1 MIAILLSLCFL
12 PTPTMED
19 RWSCDLIVLNHTQSK
34 GRQYTQL
41 VMIDDEKIINV
52 EWQPSFGTGKPQ
64 RWMLMSQVS
73 DFYLITVTGYYGD
86 LETWKTP
93 RFIETR
99 TENNNWMKQFLSDEE
114 P

>member
-1 MIAILLSLCFL
+1 MIAILLMLSYL
-12 PTPTMED
+12 PLPTMED
-19 RWSCDLIVLNHTQSK
+19 RWSCDMIVLNHTQSE
-34 GRQYTQL
+34 GRLYTQL
-41 VMIDDEKIINV
+41 VMIDENQIINV
-52 EWQPSFGTGKPQ
+52 EWQPSFGIGKPQ

-93 RFIETR
+93 KFVEVR
-99 TENNNWMKQFLSDEE
+99 TDNNDWMKRFTGEEE

>member
-1 MIAILLSLCFL
+1 MIAILLMICSLTL
-12 PTPTMED
+12 PTFED
-19 RWSCDLIVLNHTQSK
+19 RWSCDMIVLNHTRSA

-41 VMIDDEKIINV
+41 VMIDDNQIINV

-73 DFYLITVTGYYGD
+73 DFYLVTVTGYYGD
-86 LETWKTP
+86 LETWKAP
-93 RFIETR
+93 EFVELR
-99 TENNNWMKQFLSDEE
+99 TTNNNWMKRFTGNEA